1 MYTGNKPFLK
11 NLTHCTSLNHPDA
24 RAILLKFVGSR
35 KREPLCVA
43 VAAVRLLAWIIL
55 AGDMEVFTERGA
67 TLFVSSPRRRPRIKP
82 SFVAP
87 PESLDKLLAD
97 R

>member
-1 MYTGNKPFLK
+1 MLMFFLLFEWPSAFK
-11 NLTHCTSLNHPDA
+11 ESVYGT
-24 RAILLKFVGSR
+24 R
-35 KREPLCVA
+35 
-43 VAAVRLLAWIIL
+43 AVRLLAWIIL
-55 AGDMEVFTERGA
+55 AGDNEVFTERGA
-67 TLFVSSPRRRPRIKP
+67 TLYVSSPRRRPRIKP

>member
-1 MYTGNKPFLK
+1 MLMFFLLFEWPSAFKESVNVTG
-11 NLTHCTSLNHPDA
+11 
-24 RAILLKFVGSR
+24 
-35 KREPLCVA
+35 
-43 VAAVRLLAWIIL
+43 AVRLLAWIIL
-55 AGDMEVFTERGA
+55 AGDNEVFTERGA
-67 TLFVSSPRRRPRIKP
+67 TLYVSSPRRRPRIKP

>member
-1 MYTGNKPFLK
+1 MAVLVIT
-11 NLTHCTSLNHPDA
+11 
-24 RAILLKFVGSR
+24 
-35 KREPLCVA
+35 VA
-43 VAAVRLLAWIIL
+43 VLLMDFLYVFFLYRLVRLLAWIIL
-55 AGDMEVFTERGA
+55 AGDNEVFTERGA
-67 TLFVSSPRRRPRIKP
+67 TLYVSSPRRKPRIKP

>member
-1 MYTGNKPFLK
+1 MLMFFLLFEWPSAFK
-11 NLTHCTSLNHPDA
+11 ESVNVT
-24 RAILLKFVGSR
+24 R
-35 KREPLCVA
+35 
-43 VAAVRLLAWIIL
+43 AVRLLAWIIL
-55 AGDMEVFTERGA
+55 AGDNEVFTERGA
-67 TLFVSSPRRRPRIKP
+67 TLYVSSPRRRPRIKP